1 MVVSHRLNRAAMA
14 GRQSRTPDGWGWL
27 AGGLGGG
34 TGGLAPAGGAG
45 AARKI
50 YFRPAYK
57 IAGRETFPVQVVPQS
72 ALRASGIIQPL
83 NITQPDRA

>member
-1 MVVSHRLNRAAMA
+1 MA
-14 GRQSRTPDGWGWL
+14 GGPSLTLDGRGWL

-34 TGGLAPAGGAG
+34 TGGLAPAGVVG

-57 IAGRETFPVQVVPQS
+57 IAGRETFPVHVVPQS

>member
-1 MVVSHRLNRAAMA
+1 M
-14 GRQSRTPDGWGWL
+14 
-27 AGGLGGG
+27 GLGGG
-34 TGGLAPAGGAG
+34 LAPLPPGGEVG

-57 IAGRETFPVQVVPQS
+57 IAGRETFPVHVVPQS

-83 NITQPDRA
+83 NLS